1 MDDVE
6 EIIAKFVLALHLFD
20 YLKVPCLSRSFYKD
34 LRKLVK
40 LDAFFLLLKWP
51 QAVPLLDPLYLL
63 IVVFASRER
72 SLFDI
77 RSVEDGI
84 LGCMEINDVVLDVG
98 EELAHLQQLGKDTLA
113 LGR

>member
-6 EIIAKFVLALHLFD
+6 EIITKLVLALHLFD
-20 YLKVPCLSRSFYKD
+20 YLKVSCLSRSFYKD
-34 LRKLVK
+34 LRKLMK
-40 LDAFFLLLKWP
+40 LDAFFLLLEWP
-51 QAVPLLDPLYLL
+51 QAVPLFDPLYLL
-63 IVVFASRER
+63 IVVFASRKR

-77 RSVEDGI
+77 RPVEDGI
-84 LGCMEINDVVLDVG
+84 LGCMEIYDVVLDFG